1 VNETGNLIFTPT
13 DKRYPKMI
21 VAEML
26 QEAYENVCMDG
37 SNEFSL
43 TLGWTIEKDY
53 LKTTFF
59 RARFINWTPF

>member
-1 VNETGNLIFTPT
+1 
-13 DKRYPKMI
+13 MI

-26 QEAYENVCMDG
+26 QEAYEKVCMDG

-53 LKTTFF
+53 LQTTFF
-59 RARFINWTPF
+59 RARFIDWTPF

>member
-26 QEAYENVCMDG
+26 QEAYEKVCMDG

-53 LKTTFF
+53 L
-59 RARFINWTPF
+59 